1 MNIFK
6 NSKKFFSKLNLATHA
21 KDSIMRKWGE
31 GQEGRLLQHSK
42 INVDYINKKT
52 EKGKLHNFF
61 QFI

>member
-6 NSKKFFSKLNLATHA
+6 NSKNFFSKLNLATHA

-42 INVDYINKKT
+42 INVDYIN
-52 EKGKLHNFF
+52 
-61 QFI
+61 